1 MGRLVESTL
10 KKGVTFIPNHER
22 FMEGSSGARCVVYI
36 KKRYRKGIVH
46 NNISRLTR
54 TCFVLQDDNDEF
66 MWKGFRV
73 WEVVMQF
80 SSDLRYVSG
89 GTLVKRRDPPPENI
103 AHPWP
108 LDGRWEVKWERGA
121 PDETAFIDVVGGEFC
136 LGPFE
141 YTLDTSTLR

>member
-1 MGRLVESTL
+1 
-10 KKGVTFIPNHER
+10 
-22 FMEGSSGARCVVYI
+22 
-36 KKRYRKGIVH
+36 
-46 NNISRLTR
+46 
-54 TCFVLQDDNDEF
+54 
-66 MWKGFRV
+66 
-73 WEVVMQF
+73 MQF

-141 YTLDTSTLR
+141 YTLDTSDVRAPKFTWPMTSHLGDTATLQTAVSGVDLEAHPEGPPVGAIVVWTTTDPEYTKIVWVSCVRSK